1 MYENNEIKIKLDPKL
16 TQQKNLIKEFDKTD
30 HFNRLYLTYIYISD
44 YTDKTD
50 QHHIWNWRV
59 AQGLHRSYNDCLKEK
74 DTSYKMQRPPHYQPY
89 CTYSKD
95 T

>member
-50 QHHIWNWRV
+50 QHHI
-59 AQGLHRSYNDCLKEK
+59 
-74 DTSYKMQRPPHYQPY
+74 
-89 CTYSKD
+89 
-95 T
+95 